1 MTNPL
6 NHNGPLGQD
15 LNSLSLVAWRIR
27 RARAE
32 SHETEVNRQITERIH
47 AVN

>member
-6 NHNGPLGQD
+6 NHNGPLGHNIES
-15 LNSLSLVAWRIR
+15 LNLVAWRIR
-27 RARAE
+27 KERAE
-32 SHETEVNRQITERIH
+32 KHETEVNRQIAERIH

>member
-15 LNSLSLVAWRIR
+15 LKSLNLVAWRIR
-27 RARAE
+27 KARAE
-32 SHETEVNRQITERIH
+32 KRETEVNRQITERIH